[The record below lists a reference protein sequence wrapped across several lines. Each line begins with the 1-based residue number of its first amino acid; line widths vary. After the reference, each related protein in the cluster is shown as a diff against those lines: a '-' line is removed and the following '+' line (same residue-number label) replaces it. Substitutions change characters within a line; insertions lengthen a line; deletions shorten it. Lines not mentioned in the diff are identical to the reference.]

1 MSRRLFLAVFLSLV
15 ALHCVAYEPGI
26 EAELRVSGAPPTL
39 AFHTEAGERVELDQ
53 AVLYVDAVELR
64 ACELTY
70 GLGSVARAHGLETGT
85 GPWRLDLATGGTIS
99 EILRPV
105 PGEYCG
111 VVLHMDGRSFETV
124 AARLAG
130 RIEGATMEEDVPG
143 PFDLVVP
150 FVEPLLLD
158 DRADQPA
165 LELTLDQRK
174 LFDHE
179 GTLTERLEAIG
190 QLTVR

>member
-1 MSRRLFLAVFLSLV
+1 MSRRVFVTTFLGLV

-53 AVLYVDAVELR
+53 AVLHVDAVELR
-64 ACELTY
+64 ACELSY
-70 GLGSVARAHGLETGT
+70 GFRSVAH
-85 GPWRLDLATGGTIS
+85 
-99 EILRPV
+99 
-105 PGEYCG
+105 
-111 VVLHMDGRSFETV
+111 
-124 AARLAG
+124 
-130 RIEGATMEEDVPG
+130 
-143 PFDLVVP
+143 
-150 FVEPLLLD
+150 
-158 DRADQPA
+158 RADHPA

-179 GTLTERLEAIG
+179 GTLTERLEAIA